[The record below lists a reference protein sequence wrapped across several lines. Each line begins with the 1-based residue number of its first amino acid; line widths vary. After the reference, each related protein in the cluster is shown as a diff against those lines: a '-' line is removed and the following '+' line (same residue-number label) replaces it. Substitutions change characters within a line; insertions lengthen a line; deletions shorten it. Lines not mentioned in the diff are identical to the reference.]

1 MSGSSEGAE
10 PDLTPMLDMVFQLI
24 TFFMLVMNMKA
35 AALDQSLKLPVVGSA
50 RPVDTKGKEELL
62 ILNVTDDGKLNTYG
76 IKRDPG
82 PYIKSE
88 AQVSRI
94 AAKQNGQTIEPG
106 GELPTR
112 VVIRCDRNTPFK
124 TLYAVIQLCQDEG
137 FVDFALR
144 AMEREEG

>member
-1 MSGSSEGAE
+1 MSGQSEGAE

-35 AALDQSLKLPVVGSA
+35 AALDMSLKLPVVGSA

-62 ILNVTDDGKLNTYG
+62 VINVTDDGMINTYG
-76 IKRDPG
+76 IKREPG
-82 PYIKSE
+82 PYIRSE

-94 AAKQNGQTIEPG
+94 SAKQKGETIEPG

>member
-144 AMEREEG
+144 AMEREDG

>member
-1 MSGSSEGAE
+1 M
-10 PDLTPMLDMVFQLI
+10 I
-24 TFFMLVMNMKA
+24 
-35 AALDQSLKLPVVGSA
+35 
-50 RPVDTKGKEELL
+50 
-62 ILNVTDDGKLNTYG
+62 NTYG
-76 IKRDPG
+76 IKREPA
-82 PYIKSE
+82 PYIRSE

-94 AAKQNGQTIEPG
+94 AAKQKGETIEPG